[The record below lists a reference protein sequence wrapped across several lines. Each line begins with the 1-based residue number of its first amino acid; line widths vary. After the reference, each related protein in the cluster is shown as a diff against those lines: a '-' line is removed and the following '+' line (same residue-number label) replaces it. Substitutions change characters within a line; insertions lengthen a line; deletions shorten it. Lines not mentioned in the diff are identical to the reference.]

1 MNQSAQPIILARDL
15 GIDIDGRPVLWNIDL
30 SVQPGSFVGIIG
42 PNGAGKTTLL
52 RVLLGLIPVTHGTV
66 SVFGRPPSDLG
77 GRAREIGYVPQR
89 PNFDPRFP
97 VSVRD
102 VVMMGCSA
110 SLGLLRSPRR
120 ADWEHVDT
128 LIERVGLAGK
138 HASRIG
144 ELSGGEQQRAFL
156 ARALCGRTRLLLLD
170 EATTGLDLPAQHEL
184 YALLHRLRHEMNLTV
199 LAVSHD
205 LLELSGHADE
215 LACINGTTH
224 IHGKPHT
231 VLHSHE
237 LREAYRCEFDFLS
250 KEATAEGTRR

>member
-1 MNQSAQPIILARDL
+1 MNNDGDPIIVAHDL
-15 GIDIDGRPVLWNIDL
+15 GIDIEGRPVLWNIDM
-30 SVQPGSFVGIIG
+30 SVRAGSFVGIIG
-42 PNGAGKTTLL
+42 PNGAGKTTFL
-52 RVLLGLIPVTHGTV
+52 RVLLGLIPVTRGSVT
-66 SVFGRPPSDLG
+66 VFGCPPSQLRG
-77 GRAREIGYVPQR
+77 HVGEIGYVPQR
-89 PNFDPRFP
+89 PDFDRRFP

-110 SLGLLRSPRR
+110 SLGLLRRPRR
-120 ADWEHVDT
+120 ADWERVDS

-138 HASRIG
+138 AQRRIG

-170 EATTGLDLPAQHEL
+170 EATTGLDLPAQHDL
-184 YALLHRLRHEMNLTV
+184 YGLLHGLRREMQLTV

-205 LLELSGHADE
+205 LMELSGHTDE

-224 IHGKPHT
+224 IHGNPDT

-250 KEATAEGTRR
+250 KEKSAGDTRR